1 MKIADRIGAFW
12 AGAAAFPS
20 VWILMS
26 WIDVICHNV
35 TDYTYASWNLFRL
48 LF

>member
-1 MKIADRIGAFW
+1 MWNKIEGWICGIMTV
-12 AGAAAFPS
+12 PC